1 MSIPNSTEAHPRA
14 PSPPLTERLPS
25 WLRGRRGLVVL
36 AALVL
41 GLGAAFNW
49 SWLVAAGVGA
59 LLLSVLPCLAMC
71 ALGLCINR
79 MAGSQD
85 KASSASSPETD
96 DASASLA
103 VPLSYCAS
111 GHGDT
116 TAVER

>member
-1 MSIPNSTEAHPRA
+1 MPHSTEAHLRA
-14 PSPPLTERLPS
+14 PSPPLTERIPS
-25 WLRGRRGLVVL
+25 WLRGRRGLVAL

-41 GLGAAFNW
+41 SLGVAFNW
-49 SWLVAAGVGA
+49 SWLVAVGIGP

-71 ALGLCINR
+71 ALGLCMNR

-85 KASSASSPETD
+85 KASSASAQETD

-103 VPLSYCAS
+103 VPRACCSS
-111 GHGDT
+111 GHRDT